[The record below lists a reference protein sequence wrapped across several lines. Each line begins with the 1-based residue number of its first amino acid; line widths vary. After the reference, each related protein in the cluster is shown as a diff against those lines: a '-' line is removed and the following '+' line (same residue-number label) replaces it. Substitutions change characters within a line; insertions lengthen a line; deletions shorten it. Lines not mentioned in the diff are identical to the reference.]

1 MVVDTEYYEALDVAP
16 EATEIEIKKAYRKA
30 AIRLHPDKN
39 PDDPTAHE
47 RFQAVGE
54 AYQVLSDPDLR
65 KQYDKLGKEGAKPD
79 SGFEDPSEFFTMIFG
94 GEAFQDWIG
103 EISLMKDLTR
113 SMEISTKEAEEAE
126 KAEEAAAAAD
136 TLAAEQTGNA
146 DAAEKATVAKP
157 AAATAE
163 EVPDKATT
171 AGVAH
176 EIPVRD
182 SKPQPTA
189 GTESPYSSDRPQGV
203 PTRLAITDRTEEEAA
218 ATAAGMTDKEKE
230 LRDKE
235 KKAGKLSKEQ
245 RDELAAF
252 EDERRK
258 IREERVDTL
267 SKKLID
273 RISVWTE
280 TDKGKDVTEAFKE
293 KMRLEVENLKMESFG
308 LEILHAI
315 GQTYL
320 SKAATYLK
328 SQKPIIGGVSGFFS
342 RLKDKGNTIKETW
355 GTVQTAIQAQMEI
368 EEMAKMEEKGGE
380 DWTDEKRAEYEKR
393 VTGKIL
399 AAAWRGSKYEVQGVL
414 RDVCDNVL
422 YDKKVKTEK
431 RIERAQALVVI
442 GEMFAKVCRSCCIPF
457 ESYTILIKQSR
468 QHATPKKRVTSWLS
482 NSSWPK
488 LPPRRRRRQSTS
500 TSTMTRSTA
509 RRRRLPMLRS
519 PLLREGQR
527 VCEAHISRFLVF
539 FLLLLR
545 VMFTA
550 VDLTSEYHARRRCID
565 IACLDSRSFC
575 NMMIPST
582 ARYISFKDP

>member
-1 MVVDTEYYEALDVAP
+1 MVVDTEYYEALGVAP

-47 RFQAVGE
+47 KFQAVGE

-136 TLAAEQTGNA
+136 NLAAEQTGSA
-146 DAAEKATVAKP
+146 DAAEKAAGAKP
-157 AAATAE
+157 ATAE
-163 EVPDKATT
+163 EVHEKPT
-171 AGVAH
+171 AAGAAQ
-176 EIPVRD
+176 EIPIRD
-182 SKPQPTA
+182 SKPQSTS
-189 GTESPYSSDRPQGV
+189 GTSSPYSSERPQGV
-203 PTRLAITDRTEEEAA
+203 PTRLAIQDKVEEDAA
-218 ATAAGMTDKEKE
+218 ASAAGMNEKEKE
-230 LRDKE
+230 LREKE

-245 RDELAAF
+245 RDELLAF
-252 EDERRK
+252 EEERRK
-258 IREERVDTL
+258 IREERVETL

-431 RIERAQALVVI
+431 RIERAHALVVI
-442 GEMFAKVCRSCCIPF
+442 GELFAKVSRKCKSTHFRF
-457 ESYTILIKQSR
+457 TILTLQTRPQEI
-468 QHATPKKRVTSWLS
+468 PKKRATSWPS
-482 NSSWPK
+482 SSSWPK
-488 LPPRRRRRQSTS
+488 PPQRRRKTRSTS
-500 TSTMTRSTA
+500 TRTTRRSTA
-509 RRRRLPMLRS
+509 RRRRPPR
-519 PLLREGQR
+519 R
-527 VCEAHISRFLVF
+527 C
-539 FLLLLR
+539 
-545 VMFTA
+545 
-550 VDLTSEYHARRRCID
+550 RRRSLPLHERPTRCD
-565 IACLDSRSFC
+565 EPTFSS
-575 NMMIPST
+575 ST
-582 ARYISFKDP
+582 FQRLGIFR

>member
-47 RFQAVGE
+47 KFQAVGE

-136 TLAAEQTGNA
+136 TLAAEQTGSA
-146 DAAEKATVAKP
+146 DAAEKAAAGAKP
-157 AAATAE
+157 ATAE
-163 EVPDKATT
+163 EVHEKPAA
-171 AGVAH
+171 AGAAQ

-189 GTESPYSSDRPQGV
+189 GTESPYSSEKPQGV
-203 PTRLAITDRTEEEAA
+203 PTRLAITDRAEEDAA

-230 LRDKE
+230 LREKE
-235 KKAGKLSKEQ
+235 KRAGKLSKEQ

-252 EDERRK
+252 EEERRK
-258 IREERVDTL
+258 IREERVETL

-308 LEILHAI
+308 LEILHAV

-431 RIERAQALVVI
+431 RIERAHALVVI
-442 GEMFAKVCRSCCIPF
+442 GELFAKVRRGHKSLIPLC
-457 ESYTILIKQSR
+457 TILTLQYRLQEI
-468 QHATPKKRVTSWLS
+468 PKKKATSWLS
-482 NSSWPK
+482 SSSWLKP
-488 LPPRRRRRQSTS
+488 LQRRRKNRSTS
-500 TSTMTRSTA
+500 TRTKRRSTA
-509 RRRRLPMLRS
+509 RRRRLPRRCRQRS
-519 PLLREGQR
+519 PLLHKR
-527 VCEAHISRFLVF
+527 
-539 FLLLLR
+539 
-545 VMFTA
+545 
-550 VDLTSEYHARRRCID
+550 LTSREVKPPYFFSFFVKH
-565 IACLDSRSFC
+565 SR
-575 NMMIPST
+575 
-582 ARYISFKDP
+582 

>member
-1 MVVDTEYYEALDVAP
+1 MVVDTEYYEALGVAP

-47 RFQAVGE
+47 KFQAVGE

-65 KQYDKLGKEGAKPD
+65 KQYDKLGKEYAKPD

-136 TLAAEQTGNA
+136 NLAAEQTGSA
-146 DAAEKATVAKP
+146 DAAEKAAGAAGAKP
-157 AAATAE
+157 ATAE
-163 EVPDKATT
+163 EVHEKPAA
-171 AGVAH
+171 AGAAQ
-176 EIPVRD
+176 EIPIRD
-182 SKPQPTA
+182 SKPQPTS
-189 GTESPYSSDRPQGV
+189 GTESPYSSERPQGV
-203 PTRLAITDRTEEEAA
+203 PTRLAIQDKIEEDAA
-218 ATAAGMTDKEKE
+218 ASAAGMNEKEKE
-230 LRDKE
+230 LREKE

-245 RDELAAF
+245 RDELLAF
-252 EDERRK
+252 EEERRK
-258 IREERVDTL
+258 IREERVETL

-368 EEMAKMEEKGGE
+368 EEMAKMEEKGGD

-414 RDVCDNVL
+414 RDVADNVL

-431 RIERAQALVVI
+431 RIERAHALVVI
-442 GEMFAKVCRSCCIPF
+442 GELFAKVCHHRRTTQSV
-457 ESYTILIKQSR
+457 STVLTIQPRPQEI
-468 QHATPKKRVTSWLS
+468 PKKRATSWPS
-482 NSSWPK
+482 SSSWPK
-488 LPPRRRRRQSTS
+488 PPPRRRKIQSTS
-500 TSTMTRSTA
+500 TRTTRRRSTA
-509 RRRRLPMLRS
+509 RRRRP
-519 PLLREGQR
+519 PP
-527 VCEAHISRFLVF
+527 
-539 FLLLLR
+539 
-545 VMFTA
+545 
-550 VDLTSEYHARRRCID
+550 RRCRP
-565 IACLDSRSFC
+565 RSL
-575 NMMIPST
+575 PLHER
-582 ARYISFKDP
+582 AKLL

>member
-16 EATEIEIKKAYRKA
+16 DATEIEIKKAYRKA

-47 RFQAVGE
+47 KFQAVGE

-136 TLAAEQTGNA
+136 TLAAEQTGSA
-146 DAAEKATVAKP
+146 DAAEKAAGARP

-171 AGVAH
+171 AGTT
-176 EIPVRD
+176 EIPVHD
-182 SKPQPTA
+182 SKPVPTA
-189 GTESPYSSDRPQGV
+189 GTASPYSSEKPQGV

-230 LRDKE
+230 LREKE
-235 KKAGKLSKEQ
+235 KRAGKLSKEQ

-252 EDERRK
+252 EEERRK

-368 EEMAKMEEKGGE
+368 EEMAKMEEKGGD

-442 GEMFAKVCRSCCIPF
+442 GELFAKVCRACCIPI
-457 ESYTILIKQSR
+457 EPYTIL
-468 QHATPKKRVTSWLS
+468 TT
-482 NSSWPK
+482 
-488 LPPRRRRRQSTS
+488 
-500 TSTMTRSTA
+500 
-509 RRRRLPMLRS
+509 
-519 PLLREGQR
+519 
-527 VCEAHISRFLVF
+527 
-539 FLLLLR
+539 
-545 VMFTA
+545 
-550 VDLTSEYHARRRCID
+550 
-565 IACLDSRSFC
+565 
-575 NMMIPST
+575 
-582 ARYISFKDP
+582 

>member
-16 EATEIEIKKAYRKA
+16 DATEIEIKKAYRKA

-136 TLAAEQTGNA
+136 TLAAEQTGSA
-146 DAAEKATVAKP
+146 DAAEKAATDAKP
-157 AAATAE
+157 ATAE
-163 EVPDKATT
+163 EVHEQPAA
-171 AGVAH
+171 AGAAQ

-182 SKPQPTA
+182 SKPQPTS
-189 GTESPYSSDRPQGV
+189 GTASPYSSEKPQGV
-203 PTRLAITDRTEEEAA
+203 STRLAITDRAEEDAA

-252 EDERRK
+252 EEERRK

-308 LEILHAI
+308 LEILHAV

-342 RLKDKGNTIKETW
+342 RLKDKGNTLKETW

-431 RIERAQALVVI
+431 RIERAHALVVI
-442 GEMFAKVCRSCCIPF
+442 GELFAKVCLRTLSSF
-457 ESYTILIKQSR
+457 RFRLLTLQTR
-468 QHATPKKRVTSWLS
+468 QQETPKKRATSWRS
-482 NSSWPK
+482 SSSWPK
-488 LPPRRRRRQSTS
+488 PPQRRRKTPSTS
-500 TSTMTRSTA
+500 TRTTRQNKA
-509 RRRRLPMLRS
+509 RRRRPPRRLRRRS
-519 PLLREGQR
+519 QPPHERPTYCDGSKFFILRLGIFGNDCRFHAR
-527 VCEAHISRFLVF
+527 VCYTPYTHRCRLF
-539 FLLLLR
+539 
-545 VMFTA
+545 
-550 VDLTSEYHARRRCID
+550 RR
-565 IACLDSRSFC
+565 ATPL
-575 NMMIPST
+575 
-582 ARYISFKDP
+582 

>member
-16 EATEIEIKKAYRKA
+16 DATEIEIKKAYRKA

-136 TLAAEQTGNA
+136 TLAAEQTGSA
-146 DAAEKATVAKP
+146 DAATAKP
-157 AAATAE
+157 ATAE
-163 EVPDKATT
+163 EVHEQPAA
-171 AGVAH
+171 AGAAQ

-182 SKPQPTA
+182 SKPQPTS
-189 GTESPYSSDRPQGV
+189 GTASPYSSERPQGV
-203 PTRLAITDRTEEEAA
+203 PTRLAIQDKVEEDAA
-218 ATAAGMTDKEKE
+218 ATAAGMNEKEKE
-230 LRDKE
+230 LREKE

-245 RDELAAF
+245 RDELLAF
-252 EDERRK
+252 EEERRK
-258 IREERVDTL
+258 IREDRVATL

-273 RISVWTE
+273 RISLWTE

-368 EEMAKMEEKGGE
+368 EEMAKMEEKGGD

-414 RDVCDNVL
+414 RDVCDDVL

-442 GEMFAKVCRSCCIPF
+442 GELFAKVCCDCI
-457 ESYTILIKQSR
+457 TIHPSSIVLTIPTR
-468 QHATPKKRVTSWLS
+468 QQETPKKRATSWLS
-482 NSSWPK
+482 SSLWPK
-488 LPPRRRRRQSTS
+488 PPPRRRKIRSTS
-500 TSTMTRSTA
+500 TKTTRRSTA
-509 RRRRLPMLRS
+509 RRRRP
-519 PLLREGQR
+519 P
-527 VCEAHISRFLVF
+527 
-539 FLLLLR
+539 
-545 VMFTA
+545 
-550 VDLTSEYHARRRCID
+550 RRCRQ
-565 IACLDSRSFC
+565 RSLPLHERT
-575 NMMIPST
+575 ILS
-582 ARYISFKDP
+582 

>member
-16 EATEIEIKKAYRKA
+16 DATEIEIKKAYRKA

-47 RFQAVGE
+47 KFQVVGE

-79 SGFEDPSEFFTMIFG
+79 SGFEDPAEFFTMIFG

-136 TLAAEQTGNA
+136 TLAAEQTGSA
-146 DAAEKATVAKP
+146 DAAEKAAAPKP
-157 AAATAE
+157 ATAE
-163 EVPDKATT
+163 EVHEKPAA
-171 AGVAH
+171 AGAAQ

-189 GTESPYSSDRPQGV
+189 GTESPYSSERPQGV
-203 PTRLAITDRTEEEAA
+203 PTRLAIQDRAEEDAA

-230 LRDKE
+230 LREKE

-308 LEILHAI
+308 LEILHAV

-368 EEMAKMEEKGGE
+368 EEMAKMEEKGGD

-431 RIERAQALVVI
+431 RIERAHALVVI
-442 GEMFAKVCRSCCIPF
+442 GELFAKVCCDCDFLLKLYI
-457 ESYTILIKQSR
+457 ILTLHRRPQEI
-468 QHATPKKRVTSWLS
+468 PKKRATSWHS
-482 NSSWPK
+482 SSSWPK
-488 LPPRRRRRQSTS
+488 LLQRRRKRPSTS
-500 TSTMTRSTA
+500 TRTTRPSTA
-509 RRRRLPMLRS
+509 RRRRLPRRCKQRS
-519 PLLREGQR
+519 PPPLHERLRRLEALFSSSFDLRQAFHVNDCR
-527 VCEAHISRFLVF
+527 FSTLVCCK
-539 FLLLLR
+539 
-545 VMFTA
+545 T
-550 VDLTSEYHARRRCID
+550 
-565 IACLDSRSFC
+565 
-575 NMMIPST
+575 
-582 ARYISFKDP
+582 

>member
-16 EATEIEIKKAYRKA
+16 DATEIEIKKAYRKA

-47 RFQAVGE
+47 KFQAVGE

-146 DAAEKATVAKP
+146 DAAEKAAAGKP

-171 AGVAH
+171 AGAT

-189 GTESPYSSDRPQGV
+189 GTESPYSSERPQGV

-368 EEMAKMEEKGGE
+368 EEMAKMEEKGGD

-442 GEMFAKVCRSCCIPF
+442 GELFAKVSRTCCILS

-468 QHATPKKRVTSWLS
+468 QQETPRKRATSWLS

-488 LPPRRRRRQSTS
+488 PPRRRKRRRSTS
-500 TSTMTRSTA
+500 TSPTTRRSTA

-519 PLLREGQR
+519 PLLHEGQR
-527 VCEAHISRFLVF
+527 VCEAHISCFLF
-539 FLLLLR
+539 FPLRLLR
-545 VMFTA
+545 AIFN
-550 VDLTSEYHARRRCID
+550 
-565 IACLDSRSFC
+565 DSRSHERVSC
-575 NMMIPST
+575 TP
-582 ARYISFKDP
+582 

>member
-16 EATEIEIKKAYRKA
+16 DATEIEIKKAYRKA

-47 RFQAVGE
+47 KFQVVGE

-79 SGFEDPSEFFTMIFG
+79 SGFEDPAEFFTMIFG

-136 TLAAEQTGNA
+136 TLAAEQTGSA
-146 DAAEKATVAKP
+146 DAAEKAAAPKP
-157 AAATAE
+157 ATAE
-163 EVPDKATT
+163 EVHEKPAA
-171 AGVAH
+171 AGAAQ

-182 SKPQPTA
+182 SKPQSAA
-189 GTESPYSSDRPQGV
+189 GTESPYSSERPQGV
-203 PTRLAITDRTEEEAA
+203 PTRLAIQDRAEEDAA

-230 LRDKE
+230 LREKE

-308 LEILHAI
+308 LEILHAV

-368 EEMAKMEEKGGE
+368 EEMAKMEEKGGD

-431 RIERAQALVVI
+431 RIERAHALVVI
-442 GEMFAKVCRSCCIPF
+442 GELFAKVCRDCDSLLKLYI
-457 ESYTILIKQSR
+457 ILTLHTRPQEI
-468 QHATPKKRVTSWLS
+468 PKKRATSWHS
-482 NSSWPK
+482 SSSWPK
-488 LPPRRRRRQSTS
+488 LRRRRKKRPSTS
-500 TSTMTRSTA
+500 TRTTKPNTA
-509 RRRRLPMLRS
+509 RIRRLPRRCKQRS
-519 PLLREGQR
+519 PPPLHERLASREALFSSSFDLRQAFHVNDCRFPTLVCCKPYKYRCRLLRF
-527 VCEAHISRFLVF
+527 ATPL
-539 FLLLLR
+539 
-545 VMFTA
+545 
-550 VDLTSEYHARRRCID
+550 
-565 IACLDSRSFC
+565 
-575 NMMIPST
+575 
-582 ARYISFKDP
+582 

>member
-1 MVVDTEYYEALDVAP
+1 MVVDTEYYEALGVAP

-47 RFQAVGE
+47 KFQAVGE

-136 TLAAEQTGNA
+136 NLAAEQTGSA
-146 DAAEKATVAKP
+146 DAAEKAAGAKP
-157 AAATAE
+157 ATAE
-163 EVPDKATT
+163 EVNEKPAAAGATQ
-171 AGVAH
+171 
-176 EIPVRD
+176 EIPIRD
-182 SKPQPTA
+182 SKPQSTS
-189 GTESPYSSDRPQGV
+189 GTSSPYSSERPQGV
-203 PTRLAITDRTEEEAA
+203 PTRLAIQDKIEEDAA
-218 ATAAGMTDKEKE
+218 ASAAGMNEKEKE
-230 LRDKE
+230 LREKE

-245 RDELAAF
+245 RDELLAF
-252 EDERRK
+252 EEERRK
-258 IREERVDTL
+258 IREERVETL

-431 RIERAQALVVI
+431 RIERAHALVVI
-442 GEMFAKVCRSCCIPF
+442 GELFAKVRCRCKTTHSEF
-457 ESYTILIKQSR
+457 TILTIKPRPQEIR
-468 QHATPKKRVTSWLS
+468 KKRATSWPS
-482 NSSWPK
+482 SSSWPRPLQRRRK
-488 LPPRRRRRQSTS
+488 TRSISTRTTRRNTARRRRPPRRRRR
-500 TSTMTRSTA
+500 RSLPLHERPA
-509 RRRRLPMLRS
+509 RCDEPLFFPPTFQRLGILR
-519 PLLREGQR
+519 
-527 VCEAHISRFLVF
+527 
-539 FLLLLR
+539 
-545 VMFTA
+545 
-550 VDLTSEYHARRRCID
+550 
-565 IACLDSRSFC
+565 
-575 NMMIPST
+575 
-582 ARYISFKDP
+582 

>member
-16 EATEIEIKKAYRKA
+16 DATEIEIKKAYRKA
-30 AIRLHPDKN
+30 AIRLHPDN

-47 RFQAVGE
+47 KFQAVGE

-136 TLAAEQTGNA
+136 TLAAEQTGSA
-146 DAAEKATVAKP
+146 DAAEKAAGAKT

-171 AGVAH
+171 AGAT

-182 SKPQPTA
+182 SKPVPTA
-189 GTESPYSSDRPQGV
+189 GTESPYSSEKPQGV

-230 LRDKE
+230 LREKE
-235 KKAGKLSKEQ
+235 KRAGKLSKEQ

-252 EDERRK
+252 EEERRK

-368 EEMAKMEEKGGE
+368 EEMAKMEEKGGD

-442 GEMFAKVCRSCCIPF
+442 GELFAKVRQTCCIPF
-457 ESYTILIKQSR
+457 DSYTILTICNTGS
-468 QHATPKKRVTSWLS
+468 KR
-482 NSSWPK
+482 
-488 LPPRRRRRQSTS
+488 PRGRR
-500 TSTMTRSTA
+500 
-509 RRRRLPMLRS
+509 
-519 PLLREGQR
+519 
-527 VCEAHISRFLVF
+527 
-539 FLLLLR
+539 
-545 VMFTA
+545 
-550 VDLTSEYHARRRCID
+550 
-565 IACLDSRSFC
+565 
-575 NMMIPST
+575 
-582 ARYISFKDP
+582 

>member
-1 MVVDTEYYEALDVAP
+1 MVVDTEYYEALGVAP

-47 RFQAVGE
+47 KFQAVGE

-79 SGFEDPSEFFTMIFG
+79 SGFEDPAEFFTMIFG

-113 SMEISTKEAEEAE
+113 SMEISTKEMEEAE
-126 KAEEAAAAAD
+126 KAAEASAQAD
-136 TLAAEQTGNA
+136 NLAAEQTGAA
-146 DAAEKATVAKP
+146 DAAEQKAGEPKT
-157 AAATAE
+157 ATAE
-163 EVPDKATT
+163 EAPEKPAT
-171 AGVAH
+171 AGATQ

-182 SKPQPTA
+182 SKPQPAA
-189 GTESPYSSDRPQGV
+189 GTESPYPSEKPQGV
-203 PTRLAITDRTEEEAA
+203 PTRLAITDKTEEEAA

-230 LRDKE
+230 LREKE
-235 KKAGKLSKEQ
+235 KKAGRLSKEQ

-252 EDERRK
+252 EEERRRIRDERV
-258 IREERVDTL
+258 ETL

-280 TDKGKDVTEAFKE
+280 TDKNKDVTEAFKE

-315 GQTYL
+315 GQTYMA
-320 SKAATYLK
+320 KAATYLK

-380 DWTDEKRAEYEKR
+380 EWTDEKRAEYEKR

-399 AAAWRGSKYEVQGVL
+399 AAAWRGSKYEIQSVL

-442 GEMFAKVCRSCCIPF
+442 GELFAKVCRCCLYLF
-457 ESYTILIKQSR
+457 SGKLIKLTSSYR
-468 QHATPKKRVTSWLS
+468 PRETPKRKATSWLS
-482 NSSWPK
+482 SSSWPR
-488 LPPRRRRRQSTS
+488 PPRRRRKTRSTS
-500 TSTMTRSTA
+500 TSTRSMRSTTSTV
-509 RRRRLPMLRS
+509 RRRRRRRQPQLLRTLRS
-519 PLLREGQR
+519 RLPHERTWSHDW
-527 VCEAHISRFLVF
+527 VFLF
-539 FLLLLR
+539 
-545 VMFTA
+545 
-550 VDLTSEYHARRRCID
+550 S
-565 IACLDSRSFC
+565 
-575 NMMIPST
+575 P
-582 ARYISFKDP
+582 

>member
-16 EATEIEIKKAYRKA
+16 DATEIEIKKAYRKA

-47 RFQAVGE
+47 KFQAVGE
-54 AYQVLSDPDLR
+54 AYQVLSDPELR

-136 TLAAEQTGNA
+136 NLAAEQTGSA
-146 DAAEKATVAKP
+146 DAAEKAATQS
-157 AAATAE
+157 ATAE
-163 EVPDKATT
+163 EVPEKPTT
-171 AGVAH
+171 AGAAQTATGATQ

-182 SKPQPTA
+182 SKPQSTS
-189 GTESPYSSDRPQGV
+189 GTSSPYSSERPQGV

-235 KKAGKLSKEQ
+235 KKAGRLSKEQ

-252 EDERRK
+252 EEERRK
-258 IREERVDTL
+258 IREERVETL

-368 EEMAKMEEKGGE
+368 EEMAKMEEKGGD

-442 GEMFAKVCRSCCIPF
+442 GELFAKVSRLNQGSYDT
-457 ESYTILIKQSR
+457 YTILTIHLRPQE
-468 QHATPKKRVTSWLS
+468 TPKKRATSWHS
-482 NSSWPK
+482 SSSWPK
-488 LPPRRRRRQSTS
+488 PPQRRRRTRSTSTSTTTRRSTARTLPPRRRPRQRSLPPHERPTSSDGLIFSFYVRHFRNDCRLHVRVPRYTTRRI
-500 TSTMTRSTA
+500 RID
-509 RRRRLPMLRS
+509 RH
-519 PLLREGQR
+519 LLR
-527 VCEAHISRFLVF
+527 
-539 FLLLLR
+539 
-545 VMFTA
+545 
-550 VDLTSEYHARRRCID
+550 HAALFVI
-565 IACLDSRSFC
+565 
-575 NMMIPST
+575 
-582 ARYISFKDP
+582 

>member
-16 EATEIEIKKAYRKA
+16 DATEIEIKKAYRKA

-136 TLAAEQTGNA
+136 TLAAEQTGSA
-146 DAAEKATVAKP
+146 DAAEKAATAKP
-157 AAATAE
+157 ATAE
-163 EVPDKATT
+163 EVHEQPAA
-171 AGVAH
+171 AGAAQ

-182 SKPQPTA
+182 SKPQPTS
-189 GTESPYSSDRPQGV
+189 GTASPYSSERPQGV
-203 PTRLAITDRTEEEAA
+203 PTRLAIQDKVEEDAA
-218 ATAAGMTDKEKE
+218 ATAAGMNEKEKE
-230 LRDKE
+230 LREKE

-245 RDELAAF
+245 RDELLAF
-252 EDERRK
+252 EEERRK
-258 IREERVDTL
+258 IREDRVATL

-273 RISVWTE
+273 RISLWTE

-368 EEMAKMEEKGGE
+368 EEMAKMEEKGGD

-414 RDVCDNVL
+414 RDVCDDVL

-442 GEMFAKVCRSCCIPF
+442 GELFAKVCCDCI
-457 ESYTILIKQSR
+457 TIHPSSIVLTISTR
-468 QHATPKKRVTSWLS
+468 QQETPKKRATSWLS
-482 NSSWPK
+482 SSLWPK
-488 LPPRRRRRQSTS
+488 PPPRRRKIRSTS
-500 TSTMTRSTA
+500 TKTTRRNTA
-509 RRRRLPMLRS
+509 RRRRP
-519 PLLREGQR
+519 P
-527 VCEAHISRFLVF
+527 
-539 FLLLLR
+539 
-545 VMFTA
+545 
-550 VDLTSEYHARRRCID
+550 RRCRQ
-565 IACLDSRSFC
+565 RSLPLHERT
-575 NMMIPST
+575 ILS
-582 ARYISFKDP
+582 

>member
-1 MVVDTEYYEALDVAP
+1 MVVDTEYYEALDVTP
-16 EATEIEIKKAYRKA
+16 DATEIEIKKAYRKA

-47 RFQAVGE
+47 KFQAVGE

-136 TLAAEQTGNA
+136 TLAAEQTGSA
-146 DAAEKATVAKP
+146 DAAEKAAAGAKP
-157 AAATAE
+157 ATAE
-163 EVPDKATT
+163 EVHEKPAA
-171 AGVAH
+171 AGAAQ

-189 GTESPYSSDRPQGV
+189 GTESPYSSEKPQGV
-203 PTRLAITDRTEEEAA
+203 PTRLAITDRAEEDAA

-230 LRDKE
+230 LREKE
-235 KKAGKLSKEQ
+235 KRAGKLSKEQ

-252 EDERRK
+252 EEERRK

-368 EEMAKMEEKGGE
+368 EEMAKMEEKGGD

-431 RIERAQALVVI
+431 RVERAHALVVI
-442 GEMFAKVCRSCCIPF
+442 GELFAKVSRGRRFFIPL
-457 ESYTILIKQSR
+457 YTILTLRHRLQEI
-468 QHATPKKRVTSWLS
+468 PKKKAISWPS
-482 NSSWPK
+482 NSSWLK
-488 LPPRRRRRQSTS
+488 PPQRRKKIRSTS
-500 TSTMTRSTA
+500 TRMTRRSTA
-509 RRRRLPMLRS
+509 RRRRLPRRCRQRS
-519 PLLREGQR
+519 PLPHNRPTS
-527 VCEAHISRFLVF
+527 CEAFIFFIS
-539 FLLLLR
+539 
-545 VMFTA
+545 
-550 VDLTSEYHARRRCID
+550 S
-565 IACLDSRSFC
+565 
-575 NMMIPST
+575 
-582 ARYISFKDP
+582 

>member
-16 EATEIEIKKAYRKA
+16 DATEIEIKKAYRKA

-47 RFQAVGE
+47 KFQAVGE

-136 TLAAEQTGNA
+136 TLAAEQTGSA
-146 DAAEKATVAKP
+146 DAAEKAAAAKP

-163 EVPDKATT
+163 EVPDKTTT
-171 AGVAH
+171 AGAAD
-176 EIPVRD
+176 IPVRE
-182 SKPQPTA
+182 SKPVPTA
-189 GTESPYSSDRPQGV
+189 GTESPYSSEKPQGV

-230 LRDKE
+230 LREKE

-252 EDERRK
+252 EEERRK

-442 GEMFAKVCRSCCIPF
+442 GELFAKVCRTCCIPF
-457 ESYTILIKQSR
+457 
-468 QHATPKKRVTSWLS
+468 
-482 NSSWPK
+482 
-488 LPPRRRRRQSTS
+488 
-500 TSTMTRSTA
+500 
-509 RRRRLPMLRS
+509 
-519 PLLREGQR
+519 
-527 VCEAHISRFLVF
+527 
-539 FLLLLR
+539 
-545 VMFTA
+545 
-550 VDLTSEYHARRRCID
+550 
-565 IACLDSRSFC
+565 
-575 NMMIPST
+575 
-582 ARYISFKDP
+582 

>member
-16 EATEIEIKKAYRKA
+16 NATEIEIKKAYRKA

-47 RFQAVGE
+47 KFQVVGE

-79 SGFEDPSEFFTMIFG
+79 SGFEDPAEFFTMIFG

-136 TLAAEQTGNA
+136 TLAAEQTGSA
-146 DAAEKATVAKP
+146 DAAEKAAAPKP
-157 AAATAE
+157 ATAE
-163 EVPDKATT
+163 EVHERPAA
-171 AGVAH
+171 AGAAQ

-182 SKPQPTA
+182 SKPHAA
-189 GTESPYSSDRPQGV
+189 GTESPYSSERPQGV
-203 PTRLAITDRTEEEAA
+203 PTRLAIQDRVEEDAA
-218 ATAAGMTDKEKE
+218 ATSAGMTDKEKE
-230 LRDKE
+230 LREKE

-308 LEILHAI
+308 LEILHAV

-368 EEMAKMEEKGGE
+368 EEMAKMEEKGGD

-431 RIERAQALVVI
+431 RIERAHALVVI
-442 GEMFAKVCRSCCIPF
+442 GELFAKVRRYRNLPLKLC
-457 ESYTILIKQSR
+457 TILTSHHRPQEI
-468 QHATPKKRVTSWLS
+468 PKKRATSWHS
-482 NSSWPK
+482 SSSWPK
-488 LPPRRRRRQSTS
+488 PPPRRRKRPSTS
-500 TSTMTRSTA
+500 TRTTSPSTA
-509 RRRRLPMLRS
+509 RRRRLLRRFRQRS
-519 PLLREGQR
+519 PPPLHERLASRREAVSSSSNLRQAFHVNDCRFPTR
-527 VCEAHISRFLVF
+527 VPYATSRIS
-539 FLLLLR
+539 
-545 VMFTA
+545 
-550 VDLTSEYHARRRCID
+550 ID
-565 IACLDSRSFC
+565 VACLRLRLSL
-575 NMMIPST
+575 
-582 ARYISFKDP
+582 